1 MLPLVSC
8 EGVCFH
14 LANNL
19 TRGHTD
25 CFARRQ
31 RLPEADYPPQ
41 RRLDMS
47 LNLSDASQALTLT
60 DIPPSAHL
68 AHHNHQQLDT
78 NGGAPGGRAML
89 KLGAPAAAPAPPMKS
104 SPSRPVPLQR
114 NHTTGRA
121 DTEAKTAMA
130 APGVPTSS
138 SSLGGYLSD
147 PGGGKGAAVVAEEAA
162 VPPAGEGL
170 AMQLPS
176 GPLQLSPSPQLQD
189 LPPGSVRNLA
199 PSFSRTFCVVS
210 YEVSK
215 L

>member
-1 MLPLVSC
+1 M
-8 EGVCFH
+8 
-14 LANNL
+14 NL
-19 TRGHTD
+19 TWPLD

-68 AHHNHQQLDT
+68 AHNQQQQQDT
-78 NGGAPGGRAML
+78 SGGRGAPGGRAML
-89 KLGAPAAAPAPPMKS
+89 KLGATAAADPAVAPAKSS
-104 SPSRPVPLQR
+104 SPSRPVALPR
-114 NHTTGRA
+114 NHTTG
-121 DTEAKTAMA
+121 TEAKTALA

-147 PGGGKGAAVVAEEAA
+147 AGGGKGAALVAEEGA
-162 VPPAGEGL
+162 PPAASGGGFAL
-170 AMQLPS
+170 QLPS

-189 LPPGSVRNLA
+189 LPPGSVRNPHIFL
-199 PSFSRTFCVVS
+199 
-210 YEVSK
+210 
-215 L
+215 LL